1 MIYKLKIFFM
11 TALLVFS
18 AVFIVSCSKD
28 EIQTPAAVIDETNNG
43 FETYDV
49 AKIFAEKCAVP
60 ECHSSENPQNGLS
73 LASYSDLLKG
83 SINRDEDTTGHNH
96 TGGGYKIISGKS
108 GVYGGECVIPFNSE
122 YSLLYNIITGN
133 VGGKSVHSSSLK
145 NILNETEIAVL
156 KKWIDAGTKDFK
168 GNVAYSNSLN
178 NVYVCSQRSDQI
190 FEINTENNL
199 CSRIINVDFYLP
211 GLDQPHNIQKRGNF
225 LFITLA
231 ATGKFLKIDTNTNTL
246 VAMIDSL
253 LVPGMIAISPDG
265 KTAYVSKVSIAL
277 DLHNVIYKINLETME
292 RLDDIILPE
301 LGLPYGITFS
311 HDGNFV
317 YAADIPNDKI
327 AIIAAVTNQFVDYIP
342 LSPDQSLV
350 NEPLNVYVSPD
361 DKYLYV
367 CCRKSSKFLVIDVQS
382 RRIISELEIKT
393 HPWQAAVSSDGSK
406 IYIVS
411 HHEPVITTVSKTG
424 DSWLVTDELIYN
436 GFSNLLGA
444 DLSPDGKYLYVTCSN
459 VEGGFSPFYSI
470 PGRDMPSMVGV
481 FDTQTNA
488 LVKIFDV
495 GNETTGVVAR
505 EN

>member
-11 TALLVFS
+11 TALFVFS
-18 AVFIVSCSKD
+18 AIIIVSCSKD

-43 FETYDV
+43 FETYEV

-60 ECHSSENPQNGLS
+60 ECHASENPQNGLS
-73 LASYSDLLKG
+73 LASYSDMLKG

-108 GVYGGECVIPFNSE
+108 GVYGGECVIPYNSE
-122 YSLLYNIITGN
+122 YSLLYNIIAGK
-133 VGGKSVHSSSLK
+133 VGGQSVHSGSLR
-145 NILNETEIAVL
+145 NILNETEIATL
-156 KKWIDAGTKDFK
+156 KNWIDSGAKDFK
-168 GNVAYSNSLN
+168 ENIAYSNSLN

-199 CSRIINVDFYLP
+199 CSRIINVDFDLFN
-211 GLDQPHNIQKRGNF
+211 LDQPHNIQRRGNY
-225 LFITLA
+225 LYVTLA
-231 ATGKFLKIDTNTNTL
+231 ATGKLLKIDVNSNAVVARVDTL
-246 VAMIDSL
+246 FA
-253 LVPGMIAISPDG
+253 PGMIAISPDG

-277 DLHNVIYKINLETME
+277 DLHKIIYRINLETME
-292 RLDDIILPE
+292 RLEDIILPD
-301 LGLPYGITFS
+301 LGLPYGITIS
-311 HDGNFV
+311 HDGKFV
-317 YAADIPNDKI
+317 YVADIPNDKI
-327 AIIAAVTNQFVDYIP
+327 AIIDAVTNQFVDYIP

-382 RRIISELEIKT
+382 RQIISELEIKT

-411 HHEPVITTVSKTG
+411 HHEPVITTVTKVG
-424 DSWLVTDELIYN
+424 DSWSVTDEFIYN

-459 VEGGFSPFYSI
+459 VERGFTPFYSI

-481 FDTQTNA
+481 FDTQTKD
-488 LVKIFDV
+488 LIKIFDV
-495 GNETTGVVAR
+495 GNEVTGIVAR

>member
-1 MIYKLKIFFM
+1 MIYKLKIFLL
-11 TALLVFS
+11 TASLVFS
-18 AVFIVSCSKD
+18 AVFVVSCSKD
-28 EIQTPAAVIDETNNG
+28 EIQAPAAVIDETNNG
-43 FETYDV
+43 FETYGV

-60 ECHSSENPQNGLS
+60 ECHSAENPKNGLS
-73 LASYSDLLKG
+73 LAYYSDMLKG

-108 GVYGGECVIPFNSE
+108 GVYGGESVIPFNSE
-122 YSLLYNIITGN
+122 YSLLYNIIN
-133 VGGKSVHSSSLK
+133 GKAGSNSIHSNSLK
-145 NILNETEIAVL
+145 NILTEAEVAEL
-156 KKWIDAGTKDFK
+156 KTWIDHGAKNFQGI
-168 GNVAYSNSLN
+168 NAYSNSLN

-199 CSRIINVDFYLP
+199 CSRIINVNYDVFN
-211 GLDQPHNIQKRGNF
+211 LDQPHNIQRRGNY
-225 LFITLA
+225 LFVTLA
-231 ATGKFLKIDTNTNTL
+231 ATGKFLKIDTNTNTV
-246 VAMIDSL
+246 VAMIEGL
-253 LVPGMIAISPDG
+253 HVPGMIAISPDG

-277 DLHNVIYKINLETME
+277 DLYNVIYKIDIETMQ

-301 LGLPYGITFS
+301 SGLPYGITLS
-311 HDGNFV
+311 HDGKFV
-317 YAADIPNDKI
+317 YAADIPNDQI
-327 AIIAAVTNQFVDYIP
+327 AIIDVETNQFVDYIP
-342 LSPDQSLV
+342 LSPNESLL

-367 CCRKSSKFLVIDVQS
+367 CCRKSSKFLVVDIQS
-382 RRIISELEIKT
+382 RQIISELEIKT
-393 HPWQAAVSSDGSK
+393 HPWQAAVSIDGSK

-411 HHEPVITTVSKTG
+411 HHEPVITTVAKTG
-424 DSWLVTDELIYN
+424 DSWSVADELTYN

-495 GNETTGVVAR
+495 GNEATGIVAR